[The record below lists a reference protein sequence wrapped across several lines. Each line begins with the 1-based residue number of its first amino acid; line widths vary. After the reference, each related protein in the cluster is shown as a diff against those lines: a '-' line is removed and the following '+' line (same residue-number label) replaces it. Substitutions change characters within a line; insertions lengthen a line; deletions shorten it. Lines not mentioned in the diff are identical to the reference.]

1 MCILSVDRKENP
13 TLVNAFEIQSGQVTK
28 YATNKKKKINHLHI
42 YHIIYLICFI
52 LCIVSTFFIFKL
64 CISNTANLSDTI
76 ALGSIFAT
84 FGSAI
89 VSVFSI
95 TLSSVYEHFCRNINI
110 LFKELCPENEWHR
123 WPFIKRKSHST
134 LYNKELTY
142 QILENSKITFNVG
155 SHNISVFLPTI
166 REDFYDLPNWQSLK
180 NMLWE
185 SKNYES
191 YVINNIN
198 DSATSLMIWDC
209 VSDNFKSIALYKL
222 YRLMIV
228 IGGSFI
234 FASFIFAFFY
244 TLLPF

>member
-1 MCILSVDRKENP
+1 MVDGFK
-13 TLVNAFEIQSGQVTK
+13 IQAGQVTK
-28 YATNKKKKINHLHI
+28 YTTHEKKKIKHLRL
-42 YHIIYLICFI
+42 YHIIYFICFLSCI
-52 LCIVSTFFIFKL
+52 LITFFVFKL
-64 CISNTANLSDTI
+64 CISNKSNLSDTI

-95 TLSSVYEHFCRNINI
+95 TLSNVYEHFCCNINI
-110 LFKELCPENEWHR
+110 LFKELCPQNEWHR
-123 WPFIKRKSHST
+123 WPFIKRESHST

-155 SHNISVFLPTI
+155 SHNISIFLPTV
-166 REDFYDLPNWQSLK
+166 REDFFDLPNWRSLK
-180 NMLWE
+180 TMLSE
-185 SKNYES
+185 AKNYES
-191 YVINNIN
+191 YIINNIR

-209 VSDNFKSIALYKL
+209 VLDNFKSIALYKL
-222 YRLMIV
+222 SKLMIV

>member
-1 MCILSVDRKENP
+1 M
-13 TLVNAFEIQSGQVTK
+13 TNAFKIQSGQVTK
-28 YATNKKKKINHLHI
+28 YTTCKKKKINHLHI
-42 YHIIYLICFI
+42 YHVIYLICFI
-52 LCIVSTFFIFKL
+52 LCITITFFIFKL
-64 CISNTANLSDTI
+64 CISNTADLSNTI
-76 ALGSIFAT
+76 SLGSIFAT

-95 TLSSVYEHFCRNINI
+95 TLSNVYEHFCCNINI

-123 WPFIKRKSHST
+123 WPFIKRESYST
-134 LYNKELTY
+134 LYNKDLTY
-142 QILENSKITFNVG
+142 QVLENSKITFNVG

-166 REDFYDLPNWQSLK
+166 REDFYDLHNWRSLK
-180 NMLWE
+180 NMLRE

-191 YVINNIN
+191 YVINNIT

-209 VSDNFKSIALYKL
+209 VYDNFKSIALYKFS
-222 YRLMIV
+222 RLMIV

>member
-1 MCILSVDRKENP
+1 MVDGFK
-13 TLVNAFEIQSGQVTK
+13 IQAGQVTK
-28 YATNKKKKINHLHI
+28 YTTHEKKKITHLRL
-42 YHIIYLICFI
+42 YHIIYFICFLSCI
-52 LCIVSTFFIFKL
+52 LITFFVFKL
-64 CISNTANLSDTI
+64 CISNKSDLSDTI

-95 TLSSVYEHFCRNINI
+95 TLSNVYEHFCCNINI
-110 LFKELCPENEWHR
+110 LFKELCPQNEWHR
-123 WPFIKRKSHST
+123 WPFIKRESHST

-155 SHNISVFLPTI
+155 SHNISIFLPTV
-166 REDFYDLPNWQSLK
+166 REDFFDLPNWRSLK
-180 NMLWE
+180 TMLSE
-185 SKNYES
+185 AKNYES
-191 YVINNIN
+191 YIINNIR

-209 VSDNFKSIALYKL
+209 VLDNFKSIALYKL
-222 YRLMIV
+222 SKLMIV

>member
-1 MCILSVDRKENP
+1 MA
-13 TLVNAFEIQSGQVTK
+13 NAFKIKPGQVTK
-28 YATNKKKKINHLHI
+28 YTTPKKKKINHLHI

-52 LCIVSTFFIFKL
+52 LCIISTFFIFRL
-64 CISNTANLSDTI
+64 CLSNTTNLSDTI

-95 TLSSVYEHFCRNINI
+95 ILSSVYEHFCCNINI

-123 WPFIKRKSHST
+123 WPFIKRESYST
-134 LYNKELTY
+134 LYNKEFTY

-166 REDFYDLPNWQSLK
+166 REDFYDLPNLQSLK
-180 NMLWE
+180 IMLCE

-222 YRLMIV
+222 SRLMIV

>member
-1 MCILSVDRKENP
+1 MCILSVDRKKNP

-95 TLSSVYEHFCRNINI
+95 TLSSVYEHFCCNINI